1 MTRQL
6 QLHFGRHVHPVYRE
20 QLQAVPEGWSI
31 VHRHPA
37 LEQRGVPP
45 KRVVERSRRS
55 TLLKERGEEVA
66 MRLLSELGYVHVNR
80 PRVLPGTELIHSGER
95 LLWRSPVPYVV
106 DLEHV
111 SLFVLYQRAALERP
125 WARAALERLFLDDRL
140 RYLLPWS
147 DAARRSVLACVSE
160 ASARQLEPKLIT
172 VPPAI
177 RPAVAQPPS
186 RRAKNLRLLFVGTV
200 FLEKGG
206 PEAVRAVQAA
216 QTEVDVEL
224 DIVSYVPDAWQRRLA
239 DAEGI
244 RVHVPGGAEIVQR
257 LYERSDVLLFP
268 SHMDTFGY
276 VVLEAMAHGLP
287 VLAPRHLALTET
299 VEHGVSGLLFP
310 PENML
315 YRSDTSLA
323 FRHILPPPQRYLR
336 ALAEPSQ
343 HYIDAI
349 IEQIVRVAKEPDLH
363 SSLAAGALARVT
375 DGPHSI
381 ERRRERLSGLYA
393 AAAADAAMA

>member
-1 MTRQL
+1 MGRRQL

-20 QLQAVPEGWSI
+20 QLQAVPEEWSV

-37 LEQRGVPP
+37 LDRGGVPP

-55 TLLKERGEEVA
+55 TLVKERSEEAA
-66 MRLLSELGYVHVNR
+66 MRVLSELGYVHLNR
-80 PRVLPGTELIHSGER
+80 AQVLPGTELIHSGER

-106 DLEHV
+106 DLEHA

-125 WARAALERLFLDDRL
+125 WARAALERLFLDERL

-147 DAARRSVLACVSE
+147 DAARRSVLASVSE
-160 ASARQLEPKLIT
+160 ATARRLEPKLVT

-177 RPAVAQPPS
+177 RAAVERPPS
-186 RRAKNLRLLFVGTV
+186 RRAEALRVLFVGTV

-216 QTEVDVEL
+216 RADADVEL
-224 DIVSYVPDAWQRRLA
+224 EIVSYVPEDWQGRLDGA
-239 DAEGI
+239 DGI
-244 RVHVPGGAEIVQR
+244 TVHAPGGADMVQR

-299 VEHGVSGLLFP
+299 VEDEVSGLLFT

-315 YRSDTSLA
+315 YRTDTSLA
-323 FRHILPPPQRYLR
+323 FRHILPPPRSYLR
-336 ALAEPSQ
+336 ALADPSQ
-343 HYIDAI
+343 PYVDEIAA
-349 IEQIVRVAKEPDLH
+349 QLVRVAREPDLH
-363 SSLAAGALARVT
+363 LRLSAGALARVT

-381 ERRRERLSGLYA
+381 ARRRERLRELY
-393 AAAADAAMA
+393 ADAATGI